1 MNEDDKNE
9 TDSLLTNTVASTYD
23 TNAIRIRNEQDAHDG
38 DDDDGDDD
46 HTETHSVFTNMAE
59 TVSEVI
65 HESMEVVAEVA
76 HEVKDAVVEAA
87 EVVEH
92 VVVDIGEELQT
103 TIVEILA
110 PEDEEEL
117 PAEDEGTAVFGV
129 TGKLLASTTTKTTTT
144 LSNTHALL
152 VCRHYDSI

>member
-1 MNEDDKNE
+1 MDEASHKNE

-23 TNAIRIRNEQDAHDG
+23 TSAIRIQNEG
-38 DDDDGDDD
+38 DDANGDHDDD

-59 TVSEVI
+59 TVTEVI
-65 HESMEVVAEVA
+65 HEGMEVVAEVA

-117 PAEDEGTAVFGV
+117 PAEDEGTTFLGCDGDQSGTRVDWTRF
-129 TGKLLASTTTKTTTT
+129 
-144 LSNTHALL
+144 
-152 VCRHYDSI
+152 